1 MEKVYVGLIKQDLGE
16 YVPVIRLYETM
27 AFIED
32 KIAEVPPVMLVG
44 ELKGV
49 GMHGRY
55 LLNEWNV
62 DQTNYGKTEVY
73 IYISLEEEVV
83 KAELEKEKQWRIKE
97 LQEAVNEIQNI
108 PIVTLK

>member
-16 YVPVIRLYETM
+16 YVPVLRLYETM
-27 AFIED
+27 AFVDD

-55 LLNEWNV
+55 LLNEWNF

-73 IYISLEEEVV
+73 IYISLDEAEV
-83 KAELEKEKQWRIKE
+83 KAELEKEKKWRIKE
-97 LQEAVNEIQNI
+97 LQEAANEIQNI
-108 PIVTLK
+108 PIATLK